1 MPSTRISRVG
11 RAGRAAAQIGY
22 AALML
27 AAVINL
33 GAVWVTEKSYDRLR
47 GNTDVAFRT
56 QQTLAMIE
64 RVRGL
69 LVDAETGV
77 RGYVITGDADYLAP
91 ARDAQKEIG
100 SEIAALSERTVGN
113 PVQAS
118 MMETVK
124 TYADAKLREGEQI
137 VELRRA
143 EGFDAARAAMLARTE
158 KLSMD
163 TLRLALD
170 GMALEER
177 RVRSTRMDELQ
188 FDERAMRLGIFSIA
202 LVNFLLVSIGAVFLW
217 RDLQHRS
224 RESSALAAQAENLAA
239 EVDARTAQLRE
250 LSRFL
255 QSDREQEKARV
266 ARELHDE
273 LGGALAAAKIDVQ
286 LLRDRG
292 AAAPDAPARLERIS
306 AALDEAVVA
315 KRRII
320 EDLRP
325 TLLDNL
331 GISAALRWQCEQYAK
346 RTSCPCTVRLEE
358 AELRLAPDLST
369 AIYRIVQEALT
380 NASKYAEAKNVEVSL
395 ERERDRWHLRIFDDG
410 VGIDLA
416 KQHHPTSHGLT
427 SIRERV
433 RALDGEVR
441 FSGGPG
447 QGTAVDA
454 WFPDGAAQ
462 DRAA

>member
-1 MPSTRISRVG
+1 MTTTRISRVG

-91 ARDAQKEIG
+91 ARDAETEIG

-177 RVRSTRMDELQ
+177 RVRSTRIDELQ
-188 FDERAMRLGIFSIA
+188 FDERAMRLGIFAIA

-217 RDLQHRS
+217 RDLRS
-224 RESSALAAQAENLAA
+224 AC
-239 EVDARTAQLRE
+239 AR
-250 LSRFL
+250 
-255 QSDREQEKARV
+255 
-266 ARELHDE
+266 
-273 LGGALAAAKIDVQ
+273 
-286 LLRDRG
+286 
-292 AAAPDAPARLERIS
+292 
-306 AALDEAVVA
+306 
-315 KRRII
+315 
-320 EDLRP
+320 
-325 TLLDNL
+325 
-331 GISAALRWQCEQYAK
+331 
-346 RTSCPCTVRLEE
+346 
-358 AELRLAPDLST
+358 
-369 AIYRIVQEALT
+369 
-380 NASKYAEAKNVEVSL
+380 
-395 ERERDRWHLRIFDDG
+395 G
-410 VGIDLA
+410 VGA
-416 KQHHPTSHGLT
+416 RRSH
-427 SIRERV
+427 R
-433 RALDGEVR
+433 
-441 FSGGPG
+441 
-447 QGTAVDA
+447 
-454 WFPDGAAQ
+454 
-462 DRAA
+462 